1 MTQEEIRII
10 LNKMA
15 EEKYRKFSASL
26 LPGVDNILGVRL
38 PKLRMVA
45 KKIAKEDWRLC
56 MAWKDKKYFEET
68 MLQAMVLGY
77 AKADINELL
86 AALAGFIPYID
97 NWSVNDSLCSSFKAA
112 EQYPQDVWDFLMGYK
127 DSGNEFEARFVAV
140 MLRAYYINDNYI
152 DKTLEVLGNI
162 DTTKYYASMGTAWA
176 FADAW
181 AAYGTKTKKF
191 LKEHTPDSTTYL
203 KTLQKCL
210 ESYKISVEDKEYI
223 KKEKNLFKMSQNHF

>member
-1 MTQEEIRII
+1 
-10 LNKMA
+10 
-15 EEKYRKFSASL
+15 
-26 LPGVDNILGVRL
+26 
-38 PKLRMVA
+38 
-45 KKIAKEDWRLC
+45 
-56 MAWKDKKYFEET
+56 

-86 AALAGFIPYID
+86 AVLASFIACID

-112 EQYPQDVWDFLMGYK
+112 KQYQQEVWDFLMGYK
-127 DSGNEFEARFVAV
+127 DSSNEFEARFVAV

-181 AAYGTKTKKF
+181 AAYSTKTKKF
-191 LKEHTPDSTTYL
+191 LKEHTPDSVTYY
-203 KTLQKCL
+203 KILQKCL
-210 ESYKISVEDKEYI
+210 QSYKISIEDKEYI

>member
-1 MTQEEIRII
+1 MTQEEIRVI
-10 LNKMA
+10 LNEMA
-15 EEKYRKFSASL
+15 EERYRHFSASL
-26 LPGVDNILGVRL
+26 LPGIDNILGVRL
-38 PKLRMVA
+38 PNLRMVA
-45 KKIAKEDWRLC
+45 KKIAKEDWKLC

-68 MLQAMVLGY
+68 MLQAMVFGY

-86 AALAGFIPYID
+86 AVLASFIACID

-112 EQYPQDVWDFLMGYK
+112 KQYQQEVWDFLMGYK
-127 DSGNEFEARFVAV
+127 DSSNEFEARFVAV

-152 DKTLEVLGNI
+152 DKTLEVLVNI

-181 AAYGTKTKKF
+181 AAYSTKTKKF
-191 LKEHTPDSTTYL
+191 LKEHTPDSVTYY
-203 KTLQKCL
+203 KILQKCL
-210 ESYKISVEDKEYI
+210 QSYKISIEDKEYI

>member
-1 MTQEEIRII
+1 MTQEEIRVI
-10 LNKMA
+10 LNEMA
-15 EEKYRKFSASL
+15 EERYRHFSASL
-26 LPGVDNILGVRL
+26 LPGIDNILGVRL
-38 PKLRMVA
+38 PNLRMVA
-45 KKIAKEDWRLC
+45 KKIAKEDWKLC

-86 AALAGFIPYID
+86 AVLASFIACID

-112 EQYPQDVWDFLMGYK
+112 KQYQQEVWDFLMGYK
-127 DSGNEFEARFVAV
+127 DSSNEFEARFVAV

-181 AAYGTKTKKF
+181 AAYSTKTKKF
-191 LKEHTPDSTTYL
+191 LKEHTPDSVTYY
-203 KTLQKCL
+203 KILQKCPQ
-210 ESYKISVEDKEYI
+210 SYKISIEDKEYI